1 LLTTNGRFLSRGVLV
16 ERRWR
21 VRRLLFFAAA
31 LLVVCG
37 AVAAAEKLSELAKK
51 KVEVVQKEL
60 GTQVKKAPLDFAELS
75 WIQLQRLDREGQ
87 KERGEYEEPDALR
100 TLYALRYAT
109 RKRIRELNPYWE
121 PEKEP
126 RKKHKYIHKEYD
138 ITDMVTVAPHRY
150 APSIG
155 FGSGYSLHSATTRT
169 PSGGGGGGII
179 DLGNG
184 DEETVGAGFDWE
196 KIEEVLARFMPP
208 DPEEKRWFRYSGGK
222 LLCYVTED
230 DTKVIETILAQLRQT
245 TGYAIN
251 IEVKYIRADARYLA
265 GLGKQKDGSA
275 IHLSDSAE
283 KQLLEDAA
291 GKKGVEV
298 VASSE
303 VIAANDQVV
312 HIREGQQV
320 SMLMDYDINTVG
332 IPTLQPVV
340 KLVNEGLICQFR
352 PVVFHGG
359 KEVCL
364 DVMASL
370 SKIRKDIRKGDFLG
384 GELMFPAMDMS
395 RLRTTVQVPSGRAVL
410 VGGVARTAEG
420 KEETHEYVVY
430 IKPTVNRKG
439 K

>member
-1 LLTTNGRFLSRGVLV
+1 M
-16 ERRWR
+16 RRW
-21 VRRLLFFAAA
+21 LFFTAA

-37 AVAAAEKLSELAKK
+37 AVVAADKLSELAKK
-51 KVEVVQKEL
+51 KVEVVQKNLSAE
-60 GTQVKKAPLDFAELS
+60 VRKAPLDFSELS
-75 WIQLQRLDREGQ
+75 WIQLQRLDKEGQ
-87 KERGEYEEPDALR
+87 KERGEYEEPDPLI

-121 PEKEP
+121 PEREP
-126 RKKHKYIHKEYD
+126 RKKYKYIHKEYD

-155 FGSGYSLHSATTRT
+155 FGSGYSLRSAVTR
-169 PSGGGGGGII
+169 SAGGGGGGII
-179 DLGNG
+179 GFG
-184 DEETVGAGFDWE
+184 DDDDEGTVGAGFDWE
-196 KIEEVLARFMPP
+196 KIEEILERFLPE
-208 DPEEKRWFRYSGGK
+208 DPEERRWFRYSGGK
-222 LLCYVTED
+222 LLCYVTEED
-230 DTKVIETILAQLRQT
+230 VKVIETILGQLRQT

-251 IEVKYIRADARYLA
+251 IEVKYLRADTKYLA
-265 GLGKQKDGSA
+265 GLRKQRDGSA
-275 IHLSDSAE
+275 VYLSDKAE
-283 KQLLEDAA
+283 QKLLEDAA
-291 GKKGVEV
+291 KNKDVEV

-359 KEVCL
+359 KEVSL

-370 SKIRKDIRKGDFLG
+370 SKIRKEIRKGDFLG

-395 RLRTTVQVPSGRAVL
+395 RLRTSVQVPSGKAVL
-410 VGGVARTAEG
+410 VGGVARSSGA
-420 KEETHEYVVY
+420 KEDTHEYVVY
-430 IKPTVNRKG
+430 IKPTVNRKAR
-439 K
+439 

>member
-1 LLTTNGRFLSRGVLV
+1 
-16 ERRWR
+16 

-37 AVAAAEKLSELAKK
+37 AVVAADKLSELAKK
-51 KVEVVQKEL
+51 KVGVVQKDLSAE
-60 GTQVKKAPLDFAELS
+60 VRKAPLDFSELS
-75 WIQLQRLDREGQ
+75 WIQLQRLDREG
-87 KERGEYEEPDALR
+87 KEERGEYEESDPLI

-121 PEKEP
+121 PERKP
-126 RKKHKYIHKEYD
+126 RKKHKYTHKEYD

-155 FGSGYSLHSATTRT
+155 FGSGYSLRSATTR
-169 PSGGGGGGII
+169 SAGGGGGII
-179 DLGNG
+179 ALGNG
-184 DEETVGAGFDWE
+184 DDEGAVGAGFDWE
-196 KIEEVLARFMPP
+196 KIEEILERFLPE
-208 DPEEKRWFRYSGGK
+208 DPEQRRWFRYSGGK
-222 LLCYVTED
+222 LLCYVTEED
-230 DTKVIETILAQLRQT
+230 VKIIETILGQLRRT

-251 IEVKYIRADARYLA
+251 IEVKYLRADTKYLA
-265 GLGKQKDGSA
+265 GLRKQGDGSTVY
-275 IHLSDSAE
+275 LSDKAE
-283 KQLLEDAA
+283 QKLLEDAA
-291 GKKGVEV
+291 KNKDVEV
-298 VASSE
+298 IASSE

-359 KEVCL
+359 RDVSL
-364 DVMASL
+364 DVMASF
-370 SKIRKDIRKGDFLG
+370 SKIRKEIRKGEFLG

-395 RLRTTVQVPSGRAVL
+395 RLRTSVQVPSGKAVL
-410 VGGVARTAEG
+410 VGGVAKSSG
-420 KEETHEYVVY
+420 SKEDAHEYVVY
-430 IKPTVNRKG
+430 IKPTVNRKAR
-439 K
+439 